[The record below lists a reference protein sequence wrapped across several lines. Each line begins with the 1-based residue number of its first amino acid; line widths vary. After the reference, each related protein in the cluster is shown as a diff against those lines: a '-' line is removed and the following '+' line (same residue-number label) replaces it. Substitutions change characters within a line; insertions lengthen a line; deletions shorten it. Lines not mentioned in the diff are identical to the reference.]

1 MKLFNWINPL
11 WIMDNFLTTRFDP
24 VTATAA
30 ATAAAAAAPTAATV
44 LPAVAAPSI
53 LGGGLTGAGMMTAGS
68 PIIPGLLASSTP
80 GLMGGLGTL
89 GGTAMGAT
97 GAASALNPS
106 VPTTF
111 MNQNISPLLT
121 NEATRNAAS
130 FNPSQFATQGFSDG
144 VMNQYAPNFADIA
157 RGTSEGF
164 TGGGYAGSFLDNIG
178 GSAMDALKANPFQ
191 AAGLGL
197 NIYDRM
203 NASQAP
209 LQPSATL
216 RSQQLM
222 GQQMPSI
229 TPQFNS
235 TLQLPR
241 RPILIG

>member
-11 WIMDNFLTTRFDP
+11 WIMDNFLTTYFDP

-30 ATAAAAAAPTAATV
+30 ATAAGAAAAPTAATV

-121 NEATRNAAS
+121 NEATRTAAS
-130 FNPSQFATQGFSDG
+130 FNPSQFATQGFTDG
-144 VMNQYAPNFADIA
+144 VMNQYAPNFADVA

-178 GSAMDALKANPFQ
+178 SSAMDSIKANPFG
-191 AAGLGL
+191 AAGLGMGV
-197 NIYDRM
+197 YDRM
-203 NASQAP
+203 NQKQEP
-209 LQPSATL
+209 LKPS
-216 RSQQLM
+216 SMQQLIR
-222 GQQMPSI
+222 QQQAAP
-229 TPQFNS
+229 PAQFNS
-235 TLQLPR
+235 MVQLPR
-241 RPILIG
+241 RPIYIG

>member
-11 WIMDNFLTTRFDP
+11 WIMDNFLTTYFDP
-24 VTATAA
+24 ISATAA
-30 ATAAAAAAPTAATV
+30 TTAASQA

-68 PIIPGLLASSTP
+68 PIVPGLLASSTP
-80 GLMGGLGTL
+80 GLMGGLGSL
-89 GGTAMGAT
+89 GGAAMGAT
-97 GAASALNPS
+97 GAASALNPA

-209 LQPSATL
+209 LQPSAML
-216 RSQQLM
+216 RSQQLL
-222 GQQMPSI
+222 GQQMPSP

-235 TLQLPR
+235 IPQLPR